1 MFTVILFNVLI
12 IKFNLVIMSKI
23 KPISSMTTPRFADV
37 ATFFRLPVIKNLD
50 QLDYCICGVPWDGGT
65 TNRPGARHGPREVR
79 NSSSLIR
86 LYHPISLK
94 SPYEKYNIADIG
106 DCPVNP
112 ADLQDSLNK
121 IENFYKEIK
130 TSNVIPLSVGGD
142 HLVSLPI
149 LRALA
154 KKEPVAL
161 FQFDSHS
168 DTWDSYF
175 GGYKYTHGTP
185 FRRAVEENLVDPK
198 KYVMLGIRGSLYDP
212 DDMKWAKD
220 QGITIITIDEYYE
233 MGFKKSMEIIQDIL
247 GDTPTYLTFD
257 IDGIDPTYAPGTGTP
272 EVGGFNVREAQLIIR
287 KLNKINFVGADVVEV
302 SPPFDLNN
310 MTSLVGA
317 TIAFEILC
325 TLTRTNE

>member
-1 MFTVILFNVLI
+1 
-12 IKFNLVIMSKI
+12 MSKI

-37 ATFFRLPVIKNLD
+37 ATFFRLPIIKNLD

-79 NSSSLIR
+79 NASSLIR

-94 SPYEKYNIADIG
+94 SPYDKFNIADIG

-112 ADLQDSLNK
+112 ADLTDSLNK
-121 IENFYKEIK
+121 IEKFYLEIIQSK
-130 TSNVIPLSVGGD
+130 TIPLSIGGD
-142 HLVSLPI
+142 HLISLPI
-149 LRALA
+149 LRAVA
-154 KKEPVAL
+154 KDGPIGL

-168 DTWDSYF
+168 DTWDAYF

-185 FRRAVEENLVDPK
+185 FRRAIEENLIDPK

-212 DDMKWAKD
+212 EDFTWARN
-220 QGITIITIDEYYE
+220 QGVTIITIDEYYR
-233 MGFKKSMEIIQDIL
+233 MGFEKTMNLVNKVL
-247 GDTPTYLTFD
+247 GDSKTYLTFD
-257 IDGIDPTYAPGTGTP
+257 IDGIDPTFAPGTGTP
-272 EVGGFNVREAQLIIR
+272 EVGGFNVRESQLIIR
-287 KLNKINFVGADVVEV
+287 ALNKINFIGSDVVEV
-302 SPPFDLNN
+302 SPPFDVNN

-325 TLTRTNE
+325 TMTKTS

>member
-1 MFTVILFNVLI
+1 
-12 IKFNLVIMSKI
+12 
-23 KPISSMTTPRFADV
+23 MTIPRFADI
-37 ATFFRLPVIKNLD
+37 ATFFRLPINKNLKD
-50 QLDYCICGVPWDGGT
+50 LDYCICGVPWDGGT

-79 NSSSLIR
+79 NASSLIR
-86 LYHPISLK
+86 LYHPVSLK
-94 SPYEKYNIADIG
+94 SPYDNFDIADIG

-121 IENFYKEIK
+121 IKEFYENVVTSK
-130 TSNVIPLSVGGD
+130 TIPLSIGGD
-142 HLVSLPI
+142 HLISLPI

-154 KKEPVAL
+154 KDRPMGL

-185 FRRAVEENLVDPK
+185 FRRAIEENLINPK

-212 DDMKWAKD
+212 DDMKWAKE
-220 QGITIITIDEYYE
+220 QGVTIITIDEYYKT
-233 MGFKKSMEIIQDIL
+233 GFEKSMKIVKDTL
-247 GDTPTYLTFD
+247 GDSPSYLTFD
-257 IDGIDPTYAPGTGTP
+257 IDGIDPTHAPGTGTP

-287 KLNKINFVGADVVEV
+287 ELNQVNFIGADVVEV
-302 SPPFDLNN
+302 SPPFDVNN

-325 TLTRTNE
+325 TMTRTN

>member
-1 MFTVILFNVLI
+1 MN
-12 IKFNLVIMSKI
+12 KN
-23 KPISSMTTPRFADV
+23 KPISSMITPRFADV
-37 ATFFRLPVIKNLD
+37 ATFFRLPINKNLED
-50 QLDYCICGVPWDGGT
+50 LDYCICGVPWDGGT

-79 NSSSLIR
+79 NASSLIR
-86 LYHPISLK
+86 LYHPVSLK
-94 SPYEKYNIADIG
+94 SPYDNFDIADIG

-112 ADLQDSLNK
+112 ADLQNSLVK
-121 IENFYKEIK
+121 IKEFYENIVTSK
-130 TSNVIPLSVGGD
+130 TIPLSIGGD
-142 HLVSLPI
+142 HLISLPI

-154 KKEPVAL
+154 KDGPVGL

-185 FRRAVEENLVDPK
+185 FRRAIEENLINPK

-220 QGITIITIDEYYE
+220 QGVTIITIDEYYK
-233 MGFKKSMEIIQDIL
+233 MGFEKSMKIVTDIL
-247 GDTPTYLTFD
+247 GDTPSYLTFD

-287 KLNKINFVGADVVEV
+287 ELNQINFIGADVVEV
-302 SPPFDLNN
+302 SPPFDVNN

-325 TLTRTNE
+325 AMTKTI

>member
-1 MFTVILFNVLI
+1 MPR
-12 IKFNLVIMSKI
+12 I
-23 KPISSMTTPRFADV
+23 KPIQGMTTPRFADI
-37 ATFFRLPVIKNLD
+37 ATFFRLPIIKDLD
-50 QLDYCICGVPWDGGT
+50 QIDYCICGVPWDGGT

-79 NSSSLIR
+79 NASSLIR
-86 LYHPISLK
+86 SYHPVSLK
-94 SPYEKYNIADIG
+94 SPYDRFNVADIG
-106 DCPVNP
+106 DSPVNP

-121 IENFYKEIK
+121 IENFYTGINKA
-130 TSNVIPLSVGGD
+130 NVIPLSIGGD

-154 KKEPVAL
+154 KDEPVAL

-185 FRRAVEENLVDPK
+185 FRRAIEENLINPK

-212 DDMKWAKD
+212 EDFTWARD
-220 QGITIITIDEYYE
+220 QGVTIITIDEYYK
-233 MGFKKSMEIIQDIL
+233 MGFEKTMNLVKKVL
-247 GDTPTYLTFD
+247 GDSQTYLTFD
-257 IDGIDPTYAPGTGTP
+257 IDGIDPTFAPGTGTP
-272 EVGGFNVREAQLIIR
+272 EVGGFNVRESQLIIR
-287 KLNKINFVGADVVEV
+287 SLNEINFIGADVVEV
-302 SPPFDLNN
+302 SPPFDVNN

-325 TLTRTNE
+325 TMTGTSK